1 MTTTALRKDIEAYDQ
16 ARSKLE
22 AEHRGEWVVFHSGA
36 LVGAY
41 REFESAASE
50 AVEKFGDGPYLI
62 RQVGVEAIQLSSA
75 MIFRPAHAHRAG
87 GV

>member
-1 MTTTALRKDIEAYDQ
+1 MTALRRDIEAYDR
-16 ARSKLE
+16 ARPELE
-22 AEHRGEWVVFHSGA
+22 AKHRGKWVVFHSGSF
-36 LVGAY
+36 VGAY

-50 AVEKFGDGPYLI
+50 AVERFGSGPYLI
-62 RQVGVEAIQLSSA
+62 RQVGVETIQLSSA